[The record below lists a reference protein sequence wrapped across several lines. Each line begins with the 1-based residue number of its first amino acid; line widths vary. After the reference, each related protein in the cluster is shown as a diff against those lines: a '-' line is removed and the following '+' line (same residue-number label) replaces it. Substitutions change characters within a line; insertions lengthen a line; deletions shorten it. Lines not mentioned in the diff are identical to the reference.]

1 MAQVF
6 VIGRVTADLEPQTSA
21 KLSSYI
27 RFDLAENIGYG
38 ETARAQFYQV
48 WAWDSLARRLMKRK
62 VKKGSLIWISGTQVL
77 EEYTKADGK
86 TIDKRLKVRLSNWD
100 YIPSGKGK
108 PDAEGEQAGPDAAG
122 HTTPRIPPARGIDG
136 DRDELPG

>member
-21 KLSSYI
+21 RQSSYI

-48 WAWDSLARRLMKRK
+48 WAWDNLVQRLIKRK
-62 VKKGSLIWISGTQVL
+62 VKKGSLIWISGTQEL

-100 YIPSGKGK
+100 YIPGGKGK
-108 PDAEGEQAGPDAAG
+108 PDAGGEQVSPDATG
-122 HTTPRIPPARGIDG
+122 HSTPPIPPARGIDG